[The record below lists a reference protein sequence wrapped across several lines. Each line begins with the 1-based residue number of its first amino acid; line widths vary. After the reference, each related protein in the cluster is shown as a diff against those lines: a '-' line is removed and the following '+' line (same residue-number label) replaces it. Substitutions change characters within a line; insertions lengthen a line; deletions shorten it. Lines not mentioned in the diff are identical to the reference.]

1 MFWPCHRGA
10 MGQAVRLLGEYGLRF
25 GVRLSDDCYRSLV
38 VWAKGA
44 VKAQPQ
50 AMAPTIFINCIYFR
64 VTDDENQNLLGQALW
79 QIDGDSPLVR
89 WLWILDRSINR
100 HSR

>member
-1 MFWPCHRGA
+1 

-44 VKAQPQ
+44 VKANV
-50 AMAPTIFINCIYFR
+50 IK
-64 VTDDENQNLLGQALW
+64 
-79 QIDGDSPLVR
+79 
-89 WLWILDRSINR
+89 
-100 HSR
+100 

>member
-1 MFWPCHRGA
+1 MLTFSSPMFWPCHRGA
-10 MGQAVRLLGEYGLRF
+10 MGQAVRVLGEYGLRF
-25 GVRLSDDCYRSLV
+25 GVRLYNDCYRSLV

-64 VTDDENQNLLGQALW
+64 VTDDENQNLLG
-79 QIDGDSPLVR
+79 
-89 WLWILDRSINR
+89 
-100 HSR
+100 